1 MHNNTK
7 FSVCK
12 ENKLNLV
19 YFKTMNRFGE
29 NLKQVRT
36 EMGINQKQFAE
47 MLQTT
52 QQRVSEW
59 ERGVIE
65 PTLSNIIKI
74 IKVLGV
80 TLEELI
86 D

>member
-19 YFKTMNRFGE
+19 CFKTMNRFRE